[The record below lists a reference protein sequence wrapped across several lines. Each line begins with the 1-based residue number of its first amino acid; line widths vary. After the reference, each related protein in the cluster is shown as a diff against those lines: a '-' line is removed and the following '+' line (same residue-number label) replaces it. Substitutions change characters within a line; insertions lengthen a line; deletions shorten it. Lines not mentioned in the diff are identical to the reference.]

1 MSRAPPGHVIV
12 PFKTIVD
19 DVGMVRAVVTLMV
32 SNVAAPNR
40 RQSQTP
46 VSPVGPVGPIGPDG
60 PVAPVG
66 PVGPVAPWRPVSPFF
81 DAVVTKAVTKSS
93 YKTNHKSNHKTMS
106 CFVYQVSLA
115 VLVDPADQWHP

>member
-32 SNVAAPNR
+32 SNVAAPNM

-66 PVGPVAPWRPVSPFF
+66 PVGPVAPWRPGSPFLMQLLHRQSQ
-81 DAVVTKAVTKSS
+81 KAVTKQN
-93 YKTNHKSNHKTMS
+93 KTSITK
-106 CFVYQVSLA
+106 Q
-115 VLVDPADQWHP
+115 